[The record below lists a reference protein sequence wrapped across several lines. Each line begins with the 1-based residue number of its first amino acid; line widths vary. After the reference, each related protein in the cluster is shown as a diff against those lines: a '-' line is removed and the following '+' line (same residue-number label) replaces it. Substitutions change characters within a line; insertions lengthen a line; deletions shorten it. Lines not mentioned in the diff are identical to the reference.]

1 MTVATISDVSQ
12 SLLLLENSLKQTTVV
27 TTEFLAKNAKNVY
40 WSHLW
45 IKCKGIFEGWI
56 TWKHPDVTVF
66 LDFFDFFSSLFCF
79 FWWKGIFS
87 VIYPSVNVIWNV
99 IFLWKFF
106 WVCTCSKLYQFSAMK
121 FLAVIQKWIKS
132 NPSCMKNEQKFLNQ
146 LYSVHTIF
154 LRTFFYMKNQYWI
167 FKKLQKF
174 SVLNQIEIIG

>member
-1 MTVATISDVSQ
+1 MLFSYVWKGGYMTVATISDVSQ

-99 IFLWKFF
+99 IFYE
-106 WVCTCSKLYQFSAMK
+106 SFSECVP
-121 FLAVIQKWIKS
+121 AV
-132 NPSCMKNEQKFLNQ
+132 NYTN
-146 LYSVHTIF
+146 
-154 LRTFFYMKNQYWI
+154 
-167 FKKLQKF
+167 
-174 SVLNQIEIIG
+174 SVLWNF